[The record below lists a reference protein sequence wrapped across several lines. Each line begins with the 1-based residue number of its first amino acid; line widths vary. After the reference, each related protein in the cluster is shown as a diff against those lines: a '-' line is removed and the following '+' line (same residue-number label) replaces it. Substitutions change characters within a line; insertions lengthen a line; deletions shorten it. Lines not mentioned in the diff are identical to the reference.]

1 MSRSPLRIFALA
13 SICACGA
20 LAVASSGLPQHQI
33 PPGIRQADNATNNG
47 AQVEKPTGQG
57 EVKPVDAAKMRAD
70 AAELQQLAATVQG
83 EIDQVAKGAMP
94 KDMNDNLKKI
104 EKLSKKLR
112 SEIAP

>member
-1 MSRSPLRIFALA
+1 MSRSAFRIFTLT
-13 SICACGA
+13 SICAFCA
-20 LAVASSGLPQHQI
+20 LAVAFSAPPQHQI

-47 AQVEKPTGQG
+47 AIEKPTGQG
-57 EVKPVDAAKMRAD
+57 DVKPIDASKVRAD
-70 AAELQQLAATVQG
+70 AAQLQQLAATVQG
-83 EIDQVAKGAMP
+83 EIDQVTKGVMP